1 MSENLPPD
9 FAKYFAEMK
18 EMHGP
23 GSPSMTIDAVAK
35 DNTALVEDLERF
47 DGKTTVPLMASL
59 LTLPEHQSQCHRLEL
74 LVALALLHCNGTQT
88 PKHRDLADWY
98 QRIGQSFSVSGEDPA
113 EDVFVT
119 LVDDELGDYRLPEGL
134 WEAAGFHTQRV
145 LDVISQ
151 MPDNPHYQQIKRSV
165 RAILR
170 LADIVCSRASLTR
183 YQLGSQ
189 DDHETLQLTQATD
202 LAELAARV
210 TIDRAMLD
218 SLGIRFVDL
227 KPFLL
232 RPAML
237 AKLGAQQLGSSALER
252 YPLILAEG
260 NIIVALPTALS
271 VALRAFIIQF
281 VKESEME
288 DAFDGALAQ
297 SYAQLIYDTTLFNG
311 PTRAPIH
318 WKKVGHDR
326 IALVA
331 FDVDVGHI
339 LVLLFVLPSVRH
351 HGPDGFMGMHS
362 DEGELSQAI
371 EQSLEKARHE
381 FESTPDFQR
390 GLIVT
395 VVCGWGLGFQHV
407 EKAIVQSRWQAETMS
422 AADLVRL
429 SHLPE
434 MSPDVF
440 WRLRDAEDRVAEA
453 GVSVLN
459 LNGVLNLWGWVDRND
474 GHIIPHARMET
485 GRITPERPMLLHIPL
500 NLLRDVR
507 ARADHG
513 YDRHRGID
521 PSGASHRLQRAS
533 AQELFPD
540 EHSQRTYAS
549 LHELNEH
556 RLTCVYE
563 GKLALWLT
571 LAAPNMNDRRIHFEL
586 WKMLCMWVAR
596 IGAQLPDVNI
606 DPSTWPTS
614 MKVYATFEDSDDTR
628 ELADL
633 AIADSLD
640 DMWEVTTHAEAHVA
654 RILFKRGF
662 LTGFKDASNIAER
675 AVVRALAA
683 AFLSIAGVVDPVTQA
698 RAIEKQ
704 VVRSDLE
711 RSFHVFR
718 GHSFLDYM
726 AGSLNDDLI
735 AVDRIDDAAAR
746 IGLGWR
752 ALAVEASEEI
762 KGKEACS
769 QFLGRV
775 VDLLLKD
782 LLTELSS
789 LDRTSTLIRL
799 ARNSEVANRLERQWR
814 HTSAAVLALHSDFP
828 DLHATV
834 VAQLSKFAGARITS
848 RVLTELALCT
858 CPLEGGRHASN
869 LTLSKLLAQVSI
881 LMRVGGYSDAIHFNA
896 LPAEIRVS
904 PLGDILIRDSLGEL
918 VFNPMMTRHMSDGFS
933 EDAERYARHYAEQ
946 EVAAKIQHAFD
957 STFWEAWKEEMGFDI
972 DEARFFLDAIDAYG
986 IKRNEA
992 VFLLKRGELIA
1003 IGVAAGVPKASVEAF
1018 LEQFTLAT
1026 RAAWDDVP
1034 KGFALREVYPWR
1046 YGRRLSA
1053 LTRPL
1058 LQIDE
1063 ATDPTI
1069 LVAPATLRQGF
1080 GYVVDGA
1087 HGGRLG
1093 QAFFQSAAMRND
1105 WLGRAGEGHTF
1116 NHQLAEKLT
1125 ASGWTVRENIGF
1137 PELLQHH
1144 LDYDPGDIDI
1154 LAWRPGRDEVLII
1167 ECKDL
1172 SLARNYSE
1180 VATLLSDYQGEIVDG
1195 KPDKLKKHLNRMD
1208 LAQKNLSHI
1217 AKFTGVDAPTLV
1229 SWLVFSGMTPMHYAE
1244 IKALEGT
1251 HIGLSE
1257 DILAY

>member
-1 MSENLPPD
+1 MSQNLPPE
-9 FAKYFAEMK
+9 FAEHLA
-18 EMHGP
+18 EMMQGL
-23 GSPSMTIDAVAK
+23 GSPSTTINAVAN
-35 DNTALVEDLERF
+35 DNAALVRDLERF
-47 DGKTTVPLMASL
+47 DGQTTVPVLASL

-74 LVALALLHCNGTQT
+74 LVTLALLHCNGTQT
-88 PKHRDLADWY
+88 PTCQDLADWY
-98 QRIGQSFSVSGEDPA
+98 QRIGQSSSASGEDSA

-119 LVDDELGDYRLPEGL
+119 LVDDEQGDYRLPEGI
-134 WEAAGFHTQRV
+134 WEAAGFYTQRV
-145 LDVISQ
+145 LDVVSQ
-151 MPDNPHYQQIKRSV
+151 MPDNPHYEQIKRSV
-165 RAILR
+165 HAILR
-170 LADIVCSRASLTR
+170 LADIVCKRASLTR
-183 YQLGSQ
+183 YQLGSEE
-189 DDHETLQLTQATD
+189 DHETLQLTQATD

-210 TIDRAMLD
+210 TIERAMLD
-218 SLGIRFVDL
+218 SSGIRFEDL
-227 KPFLL
+227 EPFLL
-232 RPAML
+232 HP
-237 AKLGAQQLGSSALER
+237 AKLAELGEQQPGASALER
-252 YPLILAEG
+252 YPLILTDS

-271 VALRAFIIQF
+271 VALRAFIIEF
-281 VKESEME
+281 VKETEME
-288 DAFDGALAQ
+288 DAFDRALAQ
-297 SYAQLIYDTTLFNG
+297 SYAQLIYGTTLFNG

-318 WKKVGHDR
+318 WKKVGDDR

-362 DEGELSQAI
+362 DEGTLSQAI
-371 EQSLEKARHE
+371 EQSLEKARHD
-381 FESTPDFQR
+381 FESKPDFQR

-395 VVCGWGLGFQHV
+395 VVCGWGLGFQYA
-407 EKAIVQSRWQAETMS
+407 EKATDHSRWQTETMS

-459 LNGVLNLWGWVDRND
+459 LNGVLNLWGWVDHND

-485 GRITPERPMLLHIPL
+485 GRITPEQPMLLQIPL

-507 ARADHG
+507 VRADHG

-521 PSGASHRLQRAS
+521 PSGTSHRLQRTS

-540 EHSQRTYAS
+540 EHSQRTYVS
-549 LHELNEH
+549 LNELDER

-563 GKLALWLT
+563 GKLALWIT
-571 LAAPNMNDRRIHFEL
+571 LVAPNMSDRRIHHEL
-586 WKMLCMWVAR
+586 WRMLCVWVAR
-596 IGAQLPDVNI
+596 IGAKLPNVNI
-606 DPSTWPTS
+606 DPSTWPS
-614 MKVYATFEDSDDTR
+614 AMKVYATFEDSSDSH
-628 ELADL
+628 ELAAL
-633 AIADSLD
+633 AIPESLD
-640 DMWEVTTHAEAHVA
+640 DLWEVTSLPEAHGA
-654 RILFKRGF
+654 RVVFKRGF
-662 LTGFKDASNIAER
+662 LTGFKDASNVAER

-704 VVRSDLE
+704 VVRSDKE
-711 RSFHVFR
+711 RSFHIFQ

-726 AGSLNDDLI
+726 AGSLKDNLI
-735 AVDRIDDAAAR
+735 AVDRVDDAAAR

-752 ALAVEASEEI
+752 ALAVGASGEI
-762 KGKEACS
+762 KGKEACG
-769 QFLGRV
+769 QFLARV

-789 LDRTSTLIRL
+789 LDRTSTIIRL
-799 ARNSEVANRLERQWR
+799 ARNNEVANRLERQWR

-858 CPLEGGRHASN
+858 CPLEGGHHASN
-869 LTLSKLLAQVSI
+869 LTLSKLLARVSI
-881 LMRVGGYSDAIHFNA
+881 LMRVGGYSDAIRFNA

-918 VFNPMMTRHMSDGFS
+918 VFNPMMARHMSDGFNA
-933 EDAERYARHYAEQ
+933 DAARHVRHYAEQ
-946 EVAAKIQHAFD
+946 TFAAQTQHAFD
-957 STFWEAWKEEMGFDI
+957 PIFWEAWKMEMGFDI
-972 DEARFFLDAIDAYG
+972 DEARFLLDAIDDEG
-986 IKRNEA
+986 MKRNEA
-992 VFLLKRGELIA
+992 VFLSKRSDLMA
-1003 IGVAAGVPKASVEAF
+1003 VGVAAGVREASVEAF
-1018 LEQFTLAT
+1018 LRQFTLAT
-1026 RAAWDDVP
+1026 RAAWDRVP
-1034 KGFALREVYPWR
+1034 KGFALRDVYPWR

-1053 LTRPL
+1053 ITRPL

-1087 HGGRLG
+1087 HSGRLG
-1093 QAFFQSAAMRND
+1093 QAFFQSEVMRND

-1125 ASGWTVRENIGF
+1125 AAGWVVRENIGF
-1137 PELLQHH
+1137 PELLQRH

-1154 LAWRPGRDEVLII
+1154 LAWRPDRNDVLII

-1180 VATLLSDYQGEIVDG
+1180 VATLLSDYQGEVVDG
-1195 KPDKLKKHLNRMD
+1195 KPDKLKKHLNRVK
-1208 LAQKNLSHI
+1208 LALENLSHV
-1217 AKFTGVDAPTLV
+1217 AKLTGVAAPRLV
-1229 SWLVFSGMTPMHYAE
+1229 SWLVFSGVTPMHYAE
-1244 IKALEGT
+1244 IKALDGT
-1251 HIGLSE
+1251 HVGLSE
-1257 DILAY
+1257 DVLAY